1 MPHLPTPTELYDA
14 RERARVV
21 AAARALYLHQ
31 GIAAVSMAD
40 IGRYLRMPEHAV
52 RRWFTDKAPLVQAV
66 VDAHAEFVEAELL
79 RHQLPCTTAVEEL
92 LVLRNWVSAE
102 MSVSLSPF
110 FQQLAAD
117 YPECRQC
124 WQTHMAGF
132 PVAHLRQNLHR
143 GISEMLYHSTLDV
156 EMQVAQWFRQVRTL
170 GTPEAAGLDGAEAHR
185 ALMEAF
191 MASIVTPAGAL
202 VARRLQEAAPYY

>member
-1 MPHLPTPTELYDA
+1 MSHLLTPAELFDA

-31 GIAAVSMAD
+31 GIAEVSMDD

-52 RRWFTDKAPLVQAV
+52 RRWFPAKAPLVQAV
-66 VDAHAEFVEAELL
+66 VDAHAEFVAAELH
-79 RHQLPCTTAVEEL
+79 RHQGPCTTAVEEL
-92 LVLRNWVSAE
+92 LVLRNWVSDE

-124 WQTHMAGF
+124 WQAHMAGF

-143 GISEMLYHSTLDV
+143 GIGEMLYHSTLDV
-156 EMQVAQWFRQVRTL
+156 EVEVAQWFQQMRTL
-170 GTPEAAGLDGAEAHR
+170 GTPEAAGLDGGDAHR
-185 ALMEAF
+185 ALMETF
-191 MASIVTPAGAL
+191 LASIVTPAGAL